1 MKNSQPSILSNLD
14 HLNSSMGLSMIRKR
28 KIPLMSGIINNNN
41 KSNDQVVIKDFFAR
55 KSSFQLSK
63 KNNHKLYNLG
73 KNFYN

>member
-1 MKNSQPSILSNLD
+1 
-14 HLNSSMGLSMIRKR
+14 MGLSMIRKR

-63 KNNHKLYNLG
+63 KK
-73 KNFYN
+73 